1 MSAAAKLIPYL
12 SVIQRS
18 LPEETSHLVTKS
30 AGKILASIQKS
41 RLRVVEK
48 NLSLLGLEPL
58 PEVAKRTIE
67 NWTYSL
73 SDQLSSLWF
82 SKNKLQGMVQDRWSH
97 NLNQALLMKRGV
109 VLLTAHLGNYELA
122 GSYLASFDL
131 PVYAVVEDIPS
142 GHTQV
147 FNRIRRRF
155 GMGVV
160 GYSDVP
166 RMLKILRLR
175 KILVL
180 LADRD
185 LEGTG
190 VCVPFGKGIR
200 RVPVGPA
207 LLALRTG
214 ACIQIGYFVGEK
226 NRKSYRCVINPVLE
240 LKPKGSLKE
249 KALSI
254 TQAISEELVAAI
266 RSYPDQWF
274 VFQDEWGSAKP
285 CPPQPPCPPQKS
297 F

>member
-1 MSAAAKLIPYL
+1 MSAAARLIPYIALMQRIMPAKLL
-12 SVIQRS
+12 SV
-18 LPEETSHLVTKS
+18 LTKS
-30 AGKILASIQKS
+30 IGRMLANIQKK
-41 RLRVVEK
+41 RRRVLQR
-48 NLSLLGLEPL
+48 NLSLIG
-58 PEVAKRTIE
+58 VQATQDRITRTIE

-82 SKNKLQGMVQDRWSH
+82 SKNKLQGMVQDCWSH

-214 ACIQIGYFVGEK
+214 ACIQTGYFVWEK

-249 KALSI
+249 KTLFI

-274 VFQDEWGSAKP
+274 VFQDEWGSAEP

>member
-1 MSAAAKLIPYL
+1 MSFAAQLIPYL
-12 SVIQRS
+12 SLLQRS
-18 LPEETSHLVTKS
+18 LPEEASRS
-30 AGKILASIQKS
+30 ATRIIGKILASLQKA
-41 RLRVVEK
+41 RLRVAEK

-58 PEVAKRTIE
+58 PQVAKRTIE
-67 NWTYSL
+67 NWTISI
-73 SDQLSSLWF
+73 SDQLRSLWL
-82 SKNKLQGMVQDRWSH
+82 SKSKLQGMVQDRWSH

-131 PVYAVVEDIPS
+131 PVYAVVEEIPG
-142 GHTQV
+142 GHTKAV
-147 FNRIRRRF
+147 NRIRRRF

-190 VCVPFGKGIR
+190 VCVPFAEGIR

-214 ACIQIGYFVGEK
+214 ASIQTGYFVWEK

-240 LKPKGSLKE
+240 LKPEGSLKE
-249 KALSI
+249 KTVSI
-254 TQAISEELVAAI
+254 TQAISAELVAAI
-266 RSYPDQWF
+266 RRYPDQWF
-274 VFQDEWGSAKP
+274 VFQDE
-285 CPPQPPCPPQKS
+285 
-297 F
+297 